1 MVIKENTWVRSI
13 SVTMV
18 SENFAPGHRFGFF
31 PAFSLGWVASE
42 ESFFNVS
49 FIDYLKLRASYGLVG
64 NDQIGG
70 DRFLYLSLWESADD
84 AEFGYPNS
92 SGAGGGTKEKRTG
105 NEVLTWEKAKK
116 YNFGFD
122 TRMFNN
128 KLELTADVFFER
140 RENILTSVDIIPGT
154 YGGPAIQANAGV
166 VENKGMEFDVTW
178 RDRIGKNFE
187 YFVGGNYSFA
197 VIRLLKSRSLRK
209 HTIICM
215 QPVVV

>member
-1 MVIKENTWVRSI
+1 MVLFNAQEYVKKGDALTRLPYRRLGVVGRATYGYKGKYLGEVNIGYNG
-13 SVTMV
+13 

-105 NEVLTWEKAKK
+105 NEVLTWEKAK
-116 YNFGFD
+116 
-122 TRMFNN
+122 
-128 KLELTADVFFER
+128 V
-140 RENILTSVDIIPGT
+140 
-154 YGGPAIQANAGV
+154 
-166 VENKGMEFDVTW
+166 
-178 RDRIGKNFE
+178 
-187 YFVGGNYSFA
+187 
-197 VIRLLKSRSLRK
+197 
-209 HTIICM
+209 
-215 QPVVV
+215 

>member
-1 MVIKENTWVRSI
+1 
-13 SVTMV
+13 
-18 SENFAPGHRFGFF
+18 
-31 PAFSLGWVASE
+31 
-42 ESFFNVS
+42 
-49 FIDYLKLRASYGLVG
+49 
-64 NDQIGG
+64 
-70 DRFLYLSLWESADD
+70 
-84 AEFGYPNS
+84 
-92 SGAGGGTKEKRTG
+92 
-105 NEVLTWEKAKK
+105 
-116 YNFGFD
+116 
-122 TRMFNN
+122 MFNN

-197 VIRLLKSRSLRK
+197 RNKSRSLRK